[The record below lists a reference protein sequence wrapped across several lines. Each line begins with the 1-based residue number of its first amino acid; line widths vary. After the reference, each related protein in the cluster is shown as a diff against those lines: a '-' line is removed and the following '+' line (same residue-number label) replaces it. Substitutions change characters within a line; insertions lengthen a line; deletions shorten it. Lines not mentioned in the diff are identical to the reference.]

1 MFLYLLRGLA
11 QGKSPAECIKPTDE
25 LHDFL
30 INVRKGKYE
39 EKYLWEQFLQLEKEK
54 DKEIKF
60 YSVPRDEEFFRMVK
74 NEIDKY
80 NFLPYEEW
88 KKEYTIK

>member
-1 MFLYLLRGLA
+1 MKKNFYG
-11 QGKSPAECIKPTDE
+11 
-25 LHDFL
+25 
-30 INVRKGKYE
+30 
-39 EKYLWEQFLQLEKEK
+39 EKFLQLEKEK

-60 YSVPRDEEFFRMVK
+60 YNAPRDEEFFKMLK

-88 KKEYTIK
+88 EKLYNN